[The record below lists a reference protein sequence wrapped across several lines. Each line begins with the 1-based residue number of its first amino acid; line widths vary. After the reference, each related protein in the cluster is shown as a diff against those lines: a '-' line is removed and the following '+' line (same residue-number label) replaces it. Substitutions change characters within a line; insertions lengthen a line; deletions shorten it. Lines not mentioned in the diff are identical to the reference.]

1 MLNRGPL
8 LHPLRR
14 KTRQQDWRAVITRTA
29 IALGL
34 VALVFGVLYI
44 DRDGLKDHHDGHV
57 GFRDVLYFTMI
68 TISTVGYG
76 DIVPVSERAR
86 LIDAFLITPI
96 RLFVWLIFLGTAFD
110 FLFRRTW
117 ERWRMRNIQKKLC
130 DHIILAG
137 FGHSGQKALEEL
149 LARDWPIEKVVVID
163 NNEAALSIA
172 EEAGAATILG
182 DATRDEIL
190 AAVHVERA
198 TSLIVSP
205 GRDDTAVLIVLTA
218 RNLAPAVRIAVGVR
232 NVDNE
237 DLARQAGADIVVNPV
252 TFAGLLLASA
262 SHGQHVADY
271 LTDLIT
277 MEGKVALQEREARPE
292 EIGRPLKDVCKGLP
306 VRIYRGGEAHSPWD
320 NEAKKILKGDLILEI
335 IPTRTLAH

>member
-1 MLNRGPL
+1 M

-14 KTRQQDWRAVITRTA
+14 KTRQQDWRAVIIRTS

-34 VALVFGVLYI
+34 VALAFAVLWW
-44 DRDGLKDHHDGHV
+44 DRDGLRDQIDGHLTFAEV
-57 GFRDVLYFTMI
+57 MYFTMI

-86 LIDAFLITPI
+86 LIDAFFITPI

-110 FLFRRTW
+110 FLFRRTF

-149 LARDWPIEKVVVID
+149 LARGTPIERIVVID
-163 NNEAALSIA
+163 SNEAALSVA

-190 AAVHVERA
+190 AAVHVERSA
-198 TSLIVSP
+198 SIIVSP

-218 RNLAPAVRIAVGVR
+218 RNLAPAVRIAVAVR
-232 NVDNE
+232 NSDNE
-237 DLARQAGADIVVNPV
+237 DLARQAGADVVVNPV
-252 TFAGLLLASA
+252 TFAGLLLAST

-277 MEGKVALQEREARPE
+277 QEGQVAIREREAQPDE
-292 EIGRPLKDVCKGLP
+292 FGQPLKEICSGLA
-306 VRIYRGGEAHSPWD
+306 VRLYRGGEAHSPWD
-320 NEAKKILKGDLILEI
+320 PASAKIMKGDMILEI
-335 IPTRTLAH
+335 VPTPATAA